1 MTIVTRKNNCIKVL
15 SVVTMILAALGTI
28 NADAATEYD
37 DDVAI
42 GFVWTAPT
50 GVIDHYRIF
59 VSEDGGSYNF
69 LTTTTETSFDV
80 TGLNDKTYSLKVSA
94 VNPDGLE
101 GPQSEASNQVVCDT
115 VKPTDP
121 TINTV
126 YQIIDQNTA
135 GLTLSTPSSDSN
147 FDAYQVLGGTYSVW
161 TNTTETTNFIFGLL
175 SGQHNTL
182 RIRGLDLAGN
192 LSSNNSIDVN
202 REPLLSA
209 IGDKSVAENAQLT
222 FAVAAVD
229 SDADQLTLSASN
241 VPAGAGF
248 DPASRTFTW
257 TPDYTQSG
265 QHLVTFNV
273 DDGYGGSD
281 SEQITVSVTN
291 TNRSPV
297 LDPLSDV
304 TVLVGDT
311 VQLAATASDPDGDN
325 VTIAYSGWMTTDTR
339 VTTESDVGPHTV
351 TITASDGDLTD
362 SVDITVTVSHTIP
375 GSPGKPTHVDE

>member
-1 MTIVTRKNNCIKVL
+1 MTIETRKNNCIKVL

-28 NADAATEYD
+28 NANAATEYD

-59 VSEDGGSYNF
+59 VSEDGGPYNF

-80 TGLNDKTYSLKVSA
+80 TGQNDKTYSLKVSA

-101 GPQSEASNQVVCDT
+101 GPQSEASDPVICDT
-115 VKPTDP
+115 VNPTDP
-121 TINTV
+121 IINTV
-126 YQIIDQNTA
+126 YQIIDENTA
-135 GLTLSTPSSDSN
+135 GLTLSTPSSDSH
-147 FDAYQVLGGTYSVW
+147 FDAYQVTGGTYSVW
-161 TNTTETTNFIFGLL
+161 TSTTETTDFIFGLL

-192 LSSNNSIDVN
+192 TSSNNSIVVN

-222 FAVAAVD
+222 FTVAAVD

-248 DPASRTFTW
+248 DPPSGTFTW

-281 SEQITVSVTN
+281 SEQITVNVTN
-291 TNRSPV
+291 SNRPPV
-297 LDPLSDV
+297 LDPISDIS
-304 TVLVGDT
+304 VLVGDT
-311 VQLAATASDPDGDN
+311 VQIAATASDPDGDD
-325 VTIAYSGWMTTDTR
+325 VTIAYSGWMTTATR
-339 VTTESDVGPHTV
+339 VTTESDIGAHTV